1 MRRRNVGNG
10 ISRFCYAWDVFVM
23 NPQIEATNIKRAVD
37 WLVSQCGDDAS
48 DMLPDFLEGETDLH
62 KLITRLHE
70 GIAND
75 AGMVTGIKERKADL
89 DTRQKRLEG
98 RIDAQKGA
106 IVMLMQAGKQSK
118 VELPEVTYSLRDGK
132 PKLVVVDAE
141 AVPFDFMRQK
151 FEVDKTAINE
161 EYAGRDDLPNWIT
174 LEPAKPILTG
184 RKT

>member
-1 MRRRNVGNG
+1 
-10 ISRFCYAWDVFVM
+10 M
-23 NPQIEATNIKRAVD
+23 NIVLKAQEIARIAGQLAAICE
-37 WLVSQCGDDAS
+37 DDERLFS
-48 DMLPDFLEGETDLH
+48 DMMEGETDLH

-89 DTRQKRLEG
+89 DARQKRLEA

-106 IVMLMQAGKQSK
+106 IVMLMQAGQQSK

-132 PKLVVVDAE
+132 PKLVVVDDD
-141 AVPFDFMRQK
+141 AVPDEYCTLIRK
-151 FEVDKTAINE
+151 PVKATINE
-161 EYAGRDDLPNWIT
+161 AFADADALPNWLT

>member
-1 MRRRNVGNG
+1 
-10 ISRFCYAWDVFVM
+10 M

-89 DTRQKRLEG
+89 DARQKRLEA

-106 IVMLMQAGKQSK
+106 IVMLMQAGQQSK
-118 VELPEVTYSLRDGK
+118 VELPEVTYLLRDGK
-132 PKLVVVDAE
+132 PKLVVTVPD
-141 AVPFDFMRQK
+141 AVPPHLQRTKTEPDKELINQIFADA
-151 FEVDKTAINE
+151 FE
-161 EYAGRDDLPNWIT
+161 LPNWLIRQ
-174 LEPAKPILTG
+174 EAKPVLTG
-184 RKT
+184 RVK

>member
-1 MRRRNVGNG
+1 
-10 ISRFCYAWDVFVM
+10 M
-23 NPQIEATNIKRAVD
+23 NPIIEATNIKRAVD

-89 DTRQKRLEG
+89 DTRQKRLEA

-106 IVMLMQAGKQSK
+106 IVMLMQAGKKARSNCRK
-118 VELPEVTYSLRDGK
+118 LPIRYGTASLNLWWSMQTPCR
-132 PKLVVVDAE
+132 VN
-141 AVPFDFMRQK
+141 
-151 FEVDKTAINE
+151 IS
-161 EYAGRDDLPNWIT
+161 
-174 LEPAKPILTG
+174 AKSWKQT
-184 RKT
+184 RR

>member
-1 MRRRNVGNG
+1 
-10 ISRFCYAWDVFVM
+10 M
-23 NPQIEATNIKRAVD
+23 NPTIEATNIKRAVD

-89 DTRQKRLEG
+89 DARQKRLEA

-106 IVMLMQAGKQSK
+106 IVMLMQAGQQSK

-132 PKLVVVDAE
+132 PKLVVVDAD
-141 AVPFDFMRQK
+141 AVPREYQREK
-151 FEVDKTAINE
+151 LETDKALINE
-161 EYAGRDDLPNWIT
+161 AFADAEVLPNWLT

>member
-1 MRRRNVGNG
+1 
-10 ISRFCYAWDVFVM
+10 M
-23 NPQIEATNIKRAVD
+23 NIVLKAQEVARIAGQLAD
-37 WLVSQCGDDAS
+37 MCGDDERLFA
-48 DMLPDFLEGETDLH
+48 DMVEGETDLH

-75 AGMVTGIKERKADL
+75 AGMVTGIKERKVDL
-89 DTRQKRLEG
+89 DTRQKRLEA

-106 IVMLMQAGKQSK
+106 IVMLMQAGQQSK

-132 PKLVVVDAE
+132 PKLVVVDDD
-141 AVPFDFMRQK
+141 AVPAEYCTLIRK
-151 FEVDKTAINE
+151 PVKATINE
-161 EYAGRDDLPNWIT
+161 AFADAEVLPNWLT

>member
-1 MRRRNVGNG
+1 
-10 ISRFCYAWDVFVM
+10 M
-23 NPQIEATNIKRAVD
+23 NIVLKAQEIARIAGQLAAICE
-37 WLVSQCGDDAS
+37 DDERLFS
-48 DMLPDFLEGETDLH
+48 DMMEGETDLH

-70 GIAND
+70 GIASD

-89 DTRQKRLEG
+89 DTRQKRLEA

-132 PKLVVVDAE
+132 PKLVVVDAD
-141 AVPFDFMRQK
+141 AVPREYQREK
-151 FEVDKTAINE
+151 LETDKALINE
-161 EYAGRDDLPNWIT
+161 AFADAEVLPNWLT

>member
-1 MRRRNVGNG
+1 
-10 ISRFCYAWDVFVM
+10 M
-23 NPQIEATNIKRAVD
+23 NPTIEATNIKRAVD

-89 DTRQKRLEG
+89 DTRQKRLEA

-132 PKLVVVDAE
+132 PKLVVVDDD
-141 AVPFDFMRQK
+141 AVPTEYCTLIRK
-151 FEVDKTAINE
+151 PVKAAINE
-161 EYAGRDDLPNWIT
+161 AFADAEVLPNWLV
-174 LEPAKPILTG
+174 LEPAKPILTP
-184 RKT
+184 RTK

>member
-1 MRRRNVGNG
+1 
-10 ISRFCYAWDVFVM
+10 M

-89 DTRQKRLEG
+89 DTRQKRLEA

-106 IVMLMQAGKQSK
+106 IIMLMQAGKQSK

-132 PKLVVVDAE
+132 PKLVVVDAD
-141 AVPFDFMRQK
+141 AVPEIFHRHK
-151 FEVDKTAINE
+151 VETDKALINE
-161 EYAGRDDLPNWIT
+161 AFADAEVLPNWLT